1 MACINLV
8 RMNELKQELYSLC
21 KAHLEKG
28 INEVALAI
36 TDRRSAMHN
45 ETKSSMGD
53 KYETTREMLQ
63 QEINMN
69 MDRLSKMKA
78 ELAALEAIDINNTS
92 PIIIPGCVVTTDSGS
107 FFLSVSVG
115 KLIVNG
121 KQYYAVSSS
130 SPIGLQLKGKQQGEA
145 FSLNGKAYNILSIF

>member
-1 MACINLV
+1 
-8 RMNELKQELYSLC
+8 MNELKQELYSLC

-28 INEVALAI
+28 INEVASAI
-36 TDRRSAMHN
+36 ADMRSAMHN

-92 PIIIPGCVVTTDSGS
+92 AIVVPGSVVTTDSGD
-107 FFLSVSVG
+107 FFLSVSIG
-115 KLIVNG
+115 KLMVDG
-121 KQYYAVSSS
+121 KQYYAVSLL

-145 FSLNGKAYNILSIF
+145 FSLNGKAYNILSIL